1 MGSSSKIDT
10 TVLRDAISTA
20 QDDVVKQIE
29 DMRNMKEGPGI
40 IEMFD
45 MQRLMTKLSQI
56 SEMSTSVVS
65 AQNTS
70 MMSMARNTKG

>member
-1 MGSSSKIDT
+1 MASNKIDT
-10 TVLRDAISTA
+10 TVLRDAISSA
-20 QDDVVKQIE
+20 QDEVVDQIGK
-29 DMRNMKEGPGI
+29 MRDMKEGPGI